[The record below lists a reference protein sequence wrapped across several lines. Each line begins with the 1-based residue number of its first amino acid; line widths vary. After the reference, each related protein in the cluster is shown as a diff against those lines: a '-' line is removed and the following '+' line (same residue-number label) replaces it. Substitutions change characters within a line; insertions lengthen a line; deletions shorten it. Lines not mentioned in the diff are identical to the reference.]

1 MGIVTNERQS
11 EILLQNLDYRD
22 CGIVAIQALTGLPRK
37 NALKLA
43 IEESGYDP
51 EIGIYRGD
59 LERSFRAVGY
69 TVSNYPLEPGTSVAS
84 FAIENERGSFIVY
97 IEKHVMALVDGDLFN
112 SRGSW
117 FDQVEM
123 VKKVV
128 RP

>member
-1 MGIVTNERQS
+1 MSSVTNERRS

-51 EIGIYRGD
+51 EIGVYRGK
-59 LERSFRAVGY
+59 LEHSFRACGY
-69 TVSNYPLEPGTSVAS
+69 ETSEYPVEPGTSVAS

-117 FDQVEM
+117 FDSVEA
-123 VKKVV
+123 VTKVV